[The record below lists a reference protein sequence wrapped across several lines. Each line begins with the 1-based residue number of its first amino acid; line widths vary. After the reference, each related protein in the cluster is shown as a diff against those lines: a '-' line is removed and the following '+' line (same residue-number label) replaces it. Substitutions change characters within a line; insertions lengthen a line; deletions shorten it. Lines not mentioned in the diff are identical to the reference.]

1 MDEKIK
7 KLGII
12 INPIAGLG
20 GKLALKG
27 SDLEDILEK
36 AEAMG
41 GVPEAPNRMR
51 TALKLIFPLNEKLE
65 VLTYGGNMGE
75 DILKEEGFH
84 NVKVLGF
91 PENNKTTSEDTKKAA
106 RLMADEKPD
115 LILFAGGDGTARD
128 IYEAVGEKVPV
139 MGVPAGVKIHSS
151 VYATTPTNA
160 GTAARDYLDGKITH
174 IKESAVMDIN
184 EELFRKSIV
193 EAKLYGYM
201 IVPDAGERIQNIKSA
216 IHSEDDDLIGIVDT
230 VMESMEDDIYYI
242 IGPGSTTK
250 ILMDELGIEDTLLGI
265 DIIKN
270 KALCMSDVT
279 EKELW
284 ELLNKEDI
292 PAKLIVTIIGGQG
305 NLFGRGNQQLSPR
318 VIRKIG
324 IKNIIVIATEH
335 KIAELGGRPL
345 VVDTGDT
352 ELDEALSGY
361 IEIITG
367 YNKSAYHKVHN

>member
-12 INPIAGLG
+12 VNPIAGLG

-270 KALCMSDVT
+270 KELCMSDVT

-361 IEIITG
+361 MEIITG

>member
-12 INPIAGLG
+12 VNPIAGLG

-270 KALCMSDVT
+270 KELCMSDVT